1 MMTIADA
8 IAILTPERIRLLGET
23 LMAERIVIL
32 TGASEADVL
41 AAIRA
46 L

>member
-1 MMTIADA
+1 MTIAEA
-8 IAILTPERIRLLGET
+8 IRILTPERIRLLGER
-23 LMAERIVIL
+23 LMAERIVVL

-41 AAIRA
+41 AAVRA

>member
-1 MMTIADA
+1 MTINEA
-8 IAILTPERIRLLGET
+8 IQLLTAERIRLLGER